1 MDMNSLPAK
10 MVIGALGGSGAAI
23 CCHPL
28 DVIRVNMQVQ
38 TTPRSSL
45 GTALHVFKNF
55 GVRHGLYCGL
65 SAAFLRQWTYGAGRL
80 GIYSYLLKREVSAA
94 AVPFWKKLAFG
105 MMSGGIGSFV
115 GTPAEVALVRMSA
128 DAARPLEERR
138 GAGVFRVLGAVIR
151 QEGVAGMWNGTAPTI
166 IRAMALS
173 SVTLAVTSET
183 KARMP
188 SLAPALADQP
198 TVNLALATING
209 SFFGTLASQPFDVV
223 KSRLQ
228 NMVVPANGVPPYTGA
243 IDCATKCF
251 RESPLVLMRG
261 FFPAFIK
268 LTPYTMISLTLT
280 EKITL
285 LLTGKGAL

>member
-38 TTPRSSL
+38 TTPRSTM
-45 GTALHVFKNF
+45 GTALHVFQNF
-55 GVRHGLYCGL
+55 GVRQGLYCGL

-94 AVPFWKKLAFG
+94 ATPFWKKLAFG
-105 MMSGGIGSFV
+105 VISGGVGSVF
-115 GTPAEVALVRMSA
+115 GTPAELALVRMSA
-128 DAARPLEERR
+128 DAAKPLEERR
-138 GAGVFRVLGAVIR
+138 GAGVHRVLGAVMR
-151 QEGVAGMWNGTAPTI
+151 QDGVVGMWNGAAPTI
-166 IRAMALS
+166 MRAMALTS
-173 SVTLAVTSET
+173 ATLAVTSET
-183 KARMP
+183 KARVP
-188 SLAPALADQP
+188 SLVPALADQ
-198 TVNLALATING
+198 TDAVFLLATING
-209 SFFGTLASQPFDVV
+209 AFFGTLASQPFDVV

-228 NMVVPANGVPPYTGA
+228 NMVVPASGAPPYAGA
-243 IDCATKCF
+243 LDCAAKCL

-261 FFPAFIK
+261 FFPAFVK
-268 LTPYTMISLTLT
+268 LTPYTMISLTIT
-280 EKITL
+280 EKLTL